1 MKKNRI
7 PFYVVLL
14 LFSVT
19 VSSVTGQER
28 NNYRAPKVD
37 SSPVIDGIGDEK
49 SWANAP
55 WATINQP
62 YDGQE
67 LPDST
72 DFYGR
77 YKVTWSESRLYVLM
91 EITDDKLVDDRV
103 NPTANYWDDDC
114 TEFFIDE
121 DNTPEGHECRDDAYN
136 AFAYHIAAVP
146 RDKNNYDN
154 GEVKS
159 FDSPDGINHV
169 IDLGT
174 DCNTNNAMNF
184 DDHVNV
190 KIKKEGNKFTWELE
204 FKIFDKNY
212 DENSTENTP
221 VSLSANKVIGFA
233 IAYCDNDDGQ
243 RDNMIG
249 NIPDHYDY
257 GGPYPFYRFTNE
269 FGTLTLV
276 DSTISSSSVTLPTN
290 SSLQNFVWP
299 NPANNSLNIRLNTK
313 EDSNGNVKIFNLS
326 GQLLLEKEI
335 GYKKQNIDI
344 RNLLPGTY
352 IVELFCAGTNYKQKF
367 IKN

>member
-1 MKKNRI
+1 MRNKRI
-7 PFYVVLL
+7 
-14 LFSVT
+14 LFLAALALAC
-19 VSSVTGQER
+19 SSPRSAIGQEK

-37 SSPVIDGIGDEK
+37 VSPVIDGIGDEK
-49 SWANAP
+49 SWTNAE
-55 WATINQP
+55 WSYINQP
-62 YDGQE
+62 YDGQD

-72 DFYGR
+72 DFNGR

-103 NPTANYWDDDC
+103 NPTTNYWDDDC

-121 DNTPEGHECRDDAYN
+121 DNIAEGHECGDNSYN

-146 RDKNNYDN
+146 RDKNNYEN
-154 GEVKS
+154 GDVMG
-159 FDSPDGINHV
+159 FDSPDGINHI

-190 KIKKEGNKFTWELE
+190 KITQNGNKYTWELE

-212 DENSTENTP
+212 DENSIENTP
-221 VSLSANKVIGFA
+221 ASLTVDKVIGFA
-233 IAYCDNDDGQ
+233 IAYCDDDEGQ

-249 NIPDHYDY
+249 NVPDHYDY
-257 GGPYPFYRFTNE
+257 GGPYPFYRFSNE
-269 FGTLTLV
+269 FETVTLV
-276 DSTISSSSVTLPTN
+276 NSTTSSSSISNPKN

-299 NPANNSLNIRLNTK
+299 NPANNTLNIILNTN
-313 EDSNGNVKIFNLS
+313 EDSSGYVKIFNLE
-326 GQLLLEKEI
+326 GQLLLEKKI
-335 GYKKQNIDI
+335 GHKKQNIDI
-344 RNLLPGTY
+344 SNLLPGTY
-352 IVELFCAGTNYKQKF
+352 IVDLYCAGINYKHKF